1 MMANK
6 TGKQIKIELV
16 RSFIGRKPN
25 QVKTLKALG
34 IRKIHQSV
42 IKDANPAILGM
53 VNTVSHLVKV
63 EEIS

>member
-1 MMANK
+1 MAK
-6 TGKQIKIELV
+6 KKEKQIRIELV

-34 IRKIHQSV
+34 IRKINQSV
-42 IKDANPAILGM
+42 VKDANPAIMGM

>member
-1 MMANK
+1 MAK
-6 TGKQIKIELV
+6 KKVEQVKIELV
-16 RSFIGRKPN
+16 RSYIGRKPN

-34 IRKIHQSV
+34 LRKISQSV
-42 IKDANPAILGM
+42 VKDINPAIMGM

>member
-1 MMANK
+1 MANK